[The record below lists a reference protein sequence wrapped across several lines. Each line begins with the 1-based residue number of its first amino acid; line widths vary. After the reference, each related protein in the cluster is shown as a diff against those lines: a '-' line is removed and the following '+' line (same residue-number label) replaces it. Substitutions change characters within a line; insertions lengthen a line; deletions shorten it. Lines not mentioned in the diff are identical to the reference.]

1 MTETELRGL
10 DLERRLDT
18 LWTGLVDGASTIAV
32 LRDAGVHDVGE
43 LLRRPADELLALP
56 GIGERK
62 LTRLVDAA
70 RHQALRSDAVT
81 DTLASWLPDAVL
93 DLPFDSLKLPHAIG
107 DALRALA
114 VTCLR
119 DVARSEH
126 SDALDRHQLA
136 VREALGRH
144 FAAPRGA
151 TESASFL
158 AELRRFRNS
167 LQPEEA
173 ALFDRL
179 LGVGHRPC
187 SIASAATALRVPL
200 DELRT
205 REARLRVALAESHT
219 AILDQ
224 LGRDAESAL
233 AVRDGVV
240 GVEELVV
247 GTSLHTASQACSD
260 PTLPLRWL
268 AFARADRWSF
278 EAERLCCL
286 PSEELRQVV
295 RTTQRELRR
304 AVRPPILVADLVA
317 AARRAVTTCTPSI
330 VQHVL
335 RRVLGYALALDQEV
349 GEVVTLRNTSLSDR
363 LEALLED
370 ADRPLPVDDLLF
382 RYRDRFGRGAA
393 QRIRDALRCRPAFL
407 EVAPRT
413 WSLRNRH
420 VDELELLRPE
430 AERLVDELRR
440 QGGRIQLEERVR
452 HGEISE
458 RCAHLLAAML
468 NDVPSL
474 RPLGRGEFV
483 LRRSGPSARTEA
495 LVEELRR
502 AMGEVPFA
510 RFLQNCTPADR
521 PLVARLLR
529 TNRLFVS
536 PAKDRIDLAENYPL
550 TGERL
555 RLLLHVVRTSVEE
568 SGGYAHLARI
578 QGEIAAAELGGS
590 FLTDHLLLDVLR
602 RHGEFEVL
610 SGTVVA
616 DPELQLGPFLQRLA
630 RDILRSRVA
639 GLTFQQI
646 VSERPELAEFSSCLQ
661 GLLDADP
668 LVQSE
673 DGLHYQLA

>member
-1 MTETELRGL
+1 MTETDLRGL
-10 DLERRLDT
+10 DLHRRLES
-18 LWTGLVDGASTIAV
+18 LWTGLVDGPSTIAV
-32 LRDAGVHDVGE
+32 LGAAGVHDVGE
-43 LLRRPADELLALP
+43 LLRRPAEELLALP

-62 LTRLVDAA
+62 LARLVDAA
-70 RHQALRSDAVT
+70 RHQALLQAGDT
-81 DTLASWLPDAVL
+81 DPLAAWLPDVVL
-93 DLPFDSLKLPHAIG
+93 DHPFENLKLPRATK
-107 DALRALA
+107 DALREFG
-114 VTCLR
+114 VGCLR
-119 DVARSEH
+119 DVSRAEH
-126 SDALDRHQLA
+126 GDPLEPHRPA
-136 VREALGRH
+136 VREALARE
-144 FAAPRGA
+144 FAPALER
-151 TESASFL
+151 TEPISFL
-158 AELRRFRNS
+158 AELRRFRTS
-167 LQPEEA
+167 LEPEDA

-187 SIASAATALRVPL
+187 SIMAAATALRAPL
-200 DELRT
+200 DELRS
-205 REARLRVALAESHT
+205 REARLRLALSDSHSV
-219 AILDQ
+219 ILDR

-233 AVRDGVV
+233 TVRDGVV

-286 PSEELRQVV
+286 PSDELRRVV

-317 AARRAVTTCTPSI
+317 AARCTVAACTPSM

-335 RRVLGYALALDQEV
+335 RRVLGYALALDQDV
-349 GEVVTLRNTSLSDR
+349 GEIVTLRNTSLSDR

-382 RYRDRFGRGAA
+382 RYRDRFGRGAV

-430 AERLVDELRR
+430 AERLVDELRKH
-440 QGGRIQLEERVR
+440 GGRIQLGERVR

-468 NDVPSL
+468 NDVQSL

-521 PLVARLLR
+521 PLVSRLLR

-550 TGERL
+550 SGERL
-555 RLLLHVVRTSVEE
+555 RPLLHTVRTCVEE

-616 DPELQLGPFLQRLA
+616 EPELQLGPFLQRLA

-646 VSERPELAEFSSCLQ
+646 VAERPDLAEFSTCLQ